1 MLLPVSRL
9 FRLCLC
15 LCALRGAIP
24 VPRPDIWL
32 HKARTYRA
40 RWFGTGA
47 VARKHCM
54 RLPQP
59 PNSLYI
65 MEAYGVCVCV
75 DAVILYM
82 PLLLL
87 LWVVRT
93 AALFV
98 KLWWI
103 FYTFMKIY
111 EHWTCKIHH
120 FGGKSG
126 SGKAN
131 ALLVLF
137 MSILDPNTTHPTLEC
152 YVHFSHESRI
162 QKLLYMMIC
171 DVHRARRCC
180 TPPPRL
186 NWAGVFILRYFC
198 SSRFRFSRNSFFFF
212 FGDGGWNHSAVCAR
226 AGLYLSGEL
235 ESKAERKLYEL
246 PFLVPHPNPRSFHI
260 SLTAANASAQ
270 TFSFCSIEKN
280 ERTLNI
286 FMKYYFLSRAMFA
299 FKLKYC
305 YGFWFFTLAILPAW

>member
-198 SSRFRFSRNSFFFF
+198 SSRFRFSRNSFFSFLVMVRVKSF
-212 FGDGGWNHSAVCAR
+212 RCMRSCWIIFIRR
-226 AGLYLSGEL
+226 AGVEGREETIRASVSCSPPESTIISHFTNCRQCLSSNVFVL
-235 ESKAERKLYEL
+235 FNWKKWTHIKHIYEVL
-246 PFLVPHPNPRSFHI
+246 F
-260 SLTAANASAQ
+260 SLS
-270 TFSFCSIEKN
+270 
-280 ERTLNI
+280 
-286 FMKYYFLSRAMFA
+286 
-299 FKLKYC
+299 C
-305 YGFWFFTLAILPAW
+305 YVCI